1 MGVKDRF
8 VRNVLEEEGRRM
20 LSSQSAAIGRAVRF
34 RSGRLFNDRSISV
47 SGGADMDGKLTFT
60 HTDYE
65 RFLDL
70 RRRRHGTKTSKSNKK
85 IHNRY
90 VFGAYSSIASRLMY
104 DLTDD
109 VAESIRKQ
117 MEGSAWNL
125 HK

>member
-1 MGVKDRF
+1 MGVKERF

-20 LSSQSAAIGRAVRF
+20 LGAQGAAIGRAVRF
-34 RSGRLFNDRSISV
+34 HTGRMFNDRSITV

-65 RFLDL
+65 RFLDMKRL
-70 RRRRHGTKTSKSNKK
+70 CHGSGKSNIKSNRR

-109 VAESIRKQ
+109 VAESIRRQ
-117 MEGSAWNL
+117 LSE
-125 HK
+125 

>member
-20 LSSQSAAIGRAVRF
+20 LSSQSSAIGRAVRF

-65 RFLDL
+65 RYLDL
-70 RRRRHGTKTSKSNKK
+70 RRLKHGTKTSKSNRK

-90 VFGAYSSIASRLMY
+90 IFGAYSSIASRLMY

-109 VAESIRKQ
+109 MAESIRKQ
-117 MEGSAWNL
+117 MEGGA
-125 HK
+125 

>member
-1 MGVKDRF
+1 MNDLYGSLRVSTQR
-8 VRNVLEEEGRRM
+8 VL
-20 LSSQSAAIGRAVRF
+20 LSGGLCGSD
-34 RSGRLFNDRSISV
+34 GRLYNDRSIFV
-47 SGGADMDGKLTFT
+47 TGGADMDGKLTFA

-70 RRRRHGTKTSKSNKK
+70 RRLRHGTKTSKSNKK
-85 IHNRY
+85 INNRY

-117 MEGSAWNL
+117 MEGASNICCNIC
-125 HK
+125 

>member
-1 MGVKDRF
+1 MGVKERF
-8 VRNVLEEEGRRM
+8 VRNILEEEGRRM
-20 LSSQSAAIGRAVRF
+20 LSSQGAAISRAVRF
-34 RSGRLFNDRSISV
+34 RSGRLFNDRSIMV

-70 RRRRHGTKTSKSNKK
+70 KRLRHGSKTTRSNRR

-90 VFGAYSSIASRLMY
+90 IFGAYSSIASRLMY

-117 MEGSAWNL
+117 LGSGL
-125 HK
+125 

>member
-70 RRRRHGTKTSKSNKK
+70 RRLRHGTKTSKSNKK
-85 IHNRY
+85 DFKEQQEKAFPSVQIN
-90 VFGAYSSIASRLMY
+90 
-104 DLTDD
+104 
-109 VAESIRKQ
+109 K
-117 MEGSAWNL
+117 
-125 HK
+125 K